1 MVLKNSLRGL
11 YENFLSLVFKKKCL
25 VCKSSKT
32 DELLCKNCAKDI
44 QYLSCFAHKIYLNI
58 PIYSACLYQGAIKK
72 LIWAL
77 KFNHKKQA
85 SIVLAEILFN
95 YFKKLNI
102 KNDIIISFVPSFCF
116 KIYQRGYNH
125 MYLIAKEFS
134 KLGNFEL
141 INDLIL
147 KTKYTKPQY
156 KARNRRNNIKDSFKI
171 NLNKINKLKGK
182 TLIILDDIT
191 TSGSTAQEI
200 INLFINQNIENII
213 FLTLSKTL

>member
-44 QYLSCFAHKIYLNI
+44 QNLSGFAHKIYLNV
-58 PIYSACLYQGAIKK
+58 PIYSAYLYQGAIKK

-85 SIVLAEILFN
+85 SIVLAEILFD

-102 KNDIIISFVPSFCF
+102 KDDIILSFVPSFCF

-156 KARNRRNNIKDSFKI
+156 KARNRRNNIKGSFRVNTDKI
-171 NLNKINKLKGK
+171 NEIKNKILVV
-182 TLIILDDIT
+182 IDDIY
-191 TSGSTAQEI
+191 TSGATAEEI
-200 INLFINQNIENII
+200 INVLDKEQIKNVIFITI
-213 FLTLSKTL
+213 SKTC